1 MAPDPEGQRQE
12 QARPSSRRRT
22 VVALAVAAAVT
33 AIGVPAALAARAP
46 DPAPAAAQPVPTT
59 AEARTVP
66 PTGEVPPFD
75 EDSPPSL
82 PPAAE
87 LPDPPT
93 PSATIGGVVKGLPP
107 TGACPVDAARLLAA
121 LHAGDFDAGLTGAK
135 SLTDIDCYATYA
147 LARTGPMSDRRA
159 TVVFHYT
166 GRTDT
171 WQAIGA
177 GTCDDVPAFARRHLE
192 RCR

>member
-1 MAPDPEGQRQE
+1 MARDLEGQQHD
-12 QARPSSRRRT
+12 QAQPSSRRRRT

-46 DPAPAAAQPVPTT
+46 AAAAQPVPQ
-59 AEARTVP
+59 AAAARPVP
-66 PTGEVPPFD
+66 SAAEVPPF
-75 EDSPPSL
+75 EEGSPPSL

-93 PSATIGGVVKGLPP
+93 PSVTIGGVVKGLPP
-107 TGACPVDAARLLAA
+107 AGGCPVDAPRLLAA
-121 LHAGDFDAGLTGAK
+121 LHAGELDAGLTGAR

-147 LARTGPMSDRRA
+147 LARTGPVSGRRA

-166 GRTDT
+166 GRTGT
-171 WQAIGA
+171 WQTIGA

>member
-1 MAPDPEGQRQE
+1 MAPDVEGQQQD
-12 QARPSSRRRT
+12 QAQPSSRRRRT
-22 VVALAVAAAVT
+22 IVALAVAAAVT

-46 DPAPAAAQPVPTT
+46 DPAPAAAARPT
-59 AEARTVP
+59 P
-66 PTGEVPPFD
+66 PTAEVPPFS
-75 EDSPPSL
+75 EWSPPSL

-93 PSATIGGVVKGLPP
+93 PTATVTGVVKGLPP
-107 TGACPVDAARLLAA
+107 AGVCPVDAPRLLDA
-121 LHAGDFDAGLTGAK
+121 LRAGDLDPGLTGAEN
-135 SLTDIDCYATYA
+135 LTDIDCYATYA
-147 LARTGPMSDRRA
+147 LARTGPVSGRRA

-177 GTCDDVPAFARRHLE
+177 GTCDDVPTFARRHLE
-192 RCR
+192 RCS